1 VASRLIVRLLQRWAL
16 LASTNSSFDY
26 CLAVIS
32 TYVETIHNRPLMF
45 KFTSLSSGLK
55 KREKFVF
62 HHVTNLSYFGS
73 NIAATI

>member
-1 VASRLIVRLLQRWAL
+1 VRLLQRWAL
-16 LASTNSSFDY
+16 LASTNSFDY

-45 KFTSLSSGLK
+45 KFTSLSYGFK

-73 NIAATI
+73 NIAAAI